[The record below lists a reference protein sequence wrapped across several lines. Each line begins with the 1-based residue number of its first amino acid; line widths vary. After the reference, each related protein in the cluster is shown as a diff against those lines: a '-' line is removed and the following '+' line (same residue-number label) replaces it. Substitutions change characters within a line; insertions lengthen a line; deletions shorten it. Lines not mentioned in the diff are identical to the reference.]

1 MRSKRTL
8 LLTCVV
14 LIISGLLLA
23 LAACAEKETTT
34 TSGPATTSGPS
45 TTSGP
50 ETTAGPTTTGAPS
63 GEVKTLKIGTI
74 MPQTGPL
81 AILGLSFTRAW
92 DLYADDVNN
101 AGGVKIGNDT
111 YKIKFIHEDSK
122 GSAEGA
128 STAASKLVNQDKVDL
143 VIGAIL
149 ESEMAAIN
157 QVTQAAG
164 VLYAQANVNIPG
176 APQDVGPDKPLQVR
190 PFINHDETQPIDLD
204 YIAKA
209 YPQAKKIALSVP
221 DIGYEGMVERIQAQ
235 VAARG
240 MQIVAQEKWPWGT
253 TDFVPIMTKL
263 NGAKPDIIWAM
274 VSGQANDQLKAARQL
289 GFKGVFVSNS
299 PLGADVFVVTVQDPA
314 ALTDVLCNS
323 VDVTHPTPEVQR
335 LMDAWKAKWP
345 NDPFISDA
353 VHAYDMPWVM
363 VQVMQKAGAIGDAAA
378 LVKTMESMTNP
389 GDVQT
394 LHGPGYIGGADR
406 FGVNRVLYRPLPLS
420 RIMNGQIEFI
430 GFMEPVKE

>member
-1 MRSKRTL
+1 ML
-8 LLTCVV
+8 LCVAVV
-14 LIISGLLLA
+14 LSA
-23 LAACAEKETTT
+23 LILGAAACGGGETTT
-34 TSGPATTSGPS
+34 TAGPTTTAAPTTTAGP
-45 TTSGP
+45 G
-50 ETTAGPTTTGAPS
+50 TTAGPTTTGAPS
-63 GEVKTLKIGTI
+63 GETKVLKIGTI

-92 DLYADDVNN
+92 DIYAEDVNS

-111 YKIKFIHEDSK
+111 YTIQFIHEDSK

-128 STAASKLVNQDKVDL
+128 GTAASKLVNQDKVGL

-164 VLYAQANVNIPG
+164 VLYAQANANIPG
-176 APQDVGPDKPLQVR
+176 APQDVAPDKPLQVR
-190 PFINHDETQPIDLD
+190 PFINHDDTQPIDLD
-204 YIAKA
+204 YILQT

-240 MQIVAQEKWPWGT
+240 MEIVAQEKWTWGT
-253 TDFVPIMTKL
+253 TDFVPVMTKL

-299 PLGADVFVVTVQDPA
+299 PLGADVFQVTVQDPV
-314 ALTDVLCNS
+314 ALTDVIVNS
-323 VDVTHPTPEVQR
+323 VDVTHPTPEIQK

-363 VQVMQKAGAIGDAAA
+363 VQIMQKAGTTDAAT
-378 LVKTMESMTNP
+378 VVSTMEGMTNP
-389 GDVQT
+389 GDLQT

-420 RIMNGQIEFI
+420 RLMNGVIEFV
-430 GFMEPVKE
+430 GFKAPIAE

>member
-1 MRSKRTL
+1 
-8 LLTCVV
+8 
-14 LIISGLLLA
+14 
-23 LAACAEKETTT
+23 
-34 TSGPATTSGPS
+34 
-45 TTSGP
+45 
-50 ETTAGPTTTGAPS
+50 
-63 GEVKTLKIGTI
+63 

-92 DLYADDVNN
+92 DLYAEDVNN
-101 AGGVKIGNDT
+101 AGGVKIGDAT
-111 YKIKFIHEDSK
+111 YMIEFIHEDSK

-128 STAASKLVNQDKVDL
+128 STAASKLVNQDKVNF

-176 APQDVGPDKPLQVR
+176 APQDVSADKPLQVR
-190 PFINHDETQPIDLD
+190 PFINHDDTGPIDLE
-204 YIAKA
+204 YILQT

-221 DIGYEGMVERIQAQ
+221 DIGYEGMVERLTQQAT
-235 VAARG
+235 ARG
-240 MQIVAQEKWPWGT
+240 MQIVAQEKWTFGT
-253 TDFVPIMTKL
+253 TDFVPVMTKL
-263 NGAKPDIIWAM
+263 NAAGPDIIWAM

-299 PLGADVFVVTVQDPA
+299 PLGADVFQVTVQDPA
-314 ALTDVLCNS
+314 ALTDVICNS
-323 VDVTHPTPEVQR
+323 VDVTHPTPEVQK
-335 LMDAWKAKWP
+335 LMDAYKAKWP

-353 VHAYDMPWVM
+353 VHAYDMPWVI
-363 VQVMQKAGAIGDAAA
+363 VQVMQKAGSIDAAT
-378 LVKTMESMTNP
+378 VVTTMEGMTNP
-389 GDVQT
+389 GDLQT

-420 RIMNGQIEFI
+420 RLMNGQIEFI
-430 GFMEPVKE
+430 GFKEPLKE